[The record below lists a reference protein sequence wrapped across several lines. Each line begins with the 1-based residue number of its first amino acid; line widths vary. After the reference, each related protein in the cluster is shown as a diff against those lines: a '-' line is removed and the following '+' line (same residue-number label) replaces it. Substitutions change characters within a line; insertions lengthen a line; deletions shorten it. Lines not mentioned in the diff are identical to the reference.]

1 MIFLSY
7 RAIILLAKTYCK
19 PKEIGLY
26 YLNARYYDSNT
37 GRFISAD
44 EPGYLGANGDLVAY
58 NLYAYCSNNPVMH
71 TDPSGHAI
79 LTAILIGLVIGAA
92 VGGTA
97 GGVIAYNAA
106 EEAGLEGKELVLATA
121 KGVGVGAAVG
131 GAAGGLVGLTGGAI
145 ATYGLGSAAATTTI
159 SGTGTILARATEV
172 GSLQYKKSYN
182 DGKGGWQI
190 AGDMIQSTFN
200 NASRILSPTGMKAV
214 TTTNSYI
221 KWYKAANNATTSF
234 LKSTSNPMM
243 SYCFVGFALIQTYI
257 SATTSNPVGRA
268 YERGFSLI

>member
-1 MIFLSY
+1 M
-7 RAIILLAKTYCK
+7 
-19 PKEIGLY
+19 
-26 YLNARYYDSNT
+26 
-37 GRFISAD
+37 
-44 EPGYLGANGDLVAY
+44 VAY

-106 EEAGLEGKELVLATA
+106 EDAGLEGDELFWATA

-159 SGTGTILARATEV
+159 SGTGTILARAAEV

-200 NASRILSPTGMKAV
+200 NAGRILSPTGMKAV
-214 TTTNSYI
+214 TTTNGYI
-221 KWYKAANNATTSF
+221 GYYKRSHGAFEQYA
-234 LKSTSNPMM
+234 STSCSKAL
-243 SYCFVGFALIQTYI
+243 SYGFLVYNSYQAYK
-257 SATTSNPVGRA
+257 SATANDPVIRA
-268 YERGFSLI
+268 YKRGYSLI